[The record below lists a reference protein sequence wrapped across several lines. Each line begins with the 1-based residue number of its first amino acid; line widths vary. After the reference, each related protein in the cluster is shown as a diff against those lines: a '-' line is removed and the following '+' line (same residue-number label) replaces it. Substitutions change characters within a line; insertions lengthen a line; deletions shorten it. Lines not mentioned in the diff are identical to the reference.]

1 MDVSSGFEDQGMAAL
16 QSKVIQV
23 SIHLHYSCY
32 LSFTLLPTLP
42 AATLLSGTTFISTKN
57 CFSAGRLMRRCFASF
72 LLLRTPPEGEA
83 ARFRQQKT
91 IDNLRN
97 QMLAIDIQLMREEC
111 AEGV

>member
-1 MDVSSGFEDQGMAAL
+1 MTGQAIRTHNELIAA
-16 QSKVIQV
+16 
-23 SIHLHYSCY
+23 H
-32 LSFTLLPTLP
+32 
-42 AATLLSGTTFISTKN
+42 AAHAANI
-57 CFSAGRLMRRCFASF
+57 A

-111 AEGV
+111 AERV